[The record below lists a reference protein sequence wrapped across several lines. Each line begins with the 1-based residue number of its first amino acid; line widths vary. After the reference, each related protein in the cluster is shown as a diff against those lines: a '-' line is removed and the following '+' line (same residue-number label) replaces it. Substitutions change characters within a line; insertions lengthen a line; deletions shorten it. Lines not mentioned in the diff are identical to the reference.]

1 MATFRTVRMSFW
13 DDMFIASLPLT
24 QRFFYLYLFTSC
36 PSNIGVFERP
46 MCRIVCDTSMK
57 ENDVEKALAVL
68 ESNGKIIRDGQ
79 QILILNFIKH
89 QTSRSPR
96 VVAGLRAEFKEI
108 KSMALRT
115 ALASKYPE
123 IFAGEFHALD
133 HQDTITI
140 PSKNFSIPSN
150 HSEKPS
156 ETDFRPSA
164 ENERPSGVKVLGK
177 GRGSLGKSKVLKEH
191 ICQNSE
197 DEAASS
203 SPLEADASAPQL
215 SLFDSPEEECV
226 TLEQVASLW
235 NEMMV
240 PEGFASVNMNLLSE
254 DRRAHLRGRQRT
266 FKDARGIKFWKK
278 IFTVVLRSSF
288 LRGDRTD
295 WKANFDFCIESN
307 KKLRKIIE
315 GGYDDNKPVET
326 WIPYDGE
333 NAA

>member
-13 DDMFIASLPLT
+13 DDMFIASLPLP
-24 QRFFYLYLFTSC
+24 QRFFYLYLITSC

-46 MCRIVCDTSMK
+46 MARIVCDTTMTES
-57 ENDVEKALAVL
+57 EIEEALCVL

-79 QILILNFIKH
+79 RILILNFIKH
-89 QTSRSPR
+89 QTSKAPR
-96 VVAGLRAEFKEI
+96 VVAGLVSAFRELQSDKL
-108 KSMALRT
+108 KDALV
-115 ALASKYPE
+115 AKYPE
-123 IFAGEFHALD
+123 LFRAEPRSLD
-133 HQDTITI
+133 QYQTNTK
-140 PSKNFSIPSN
+140 PSTDFGISFN
-150 HSEKPS
+150 HSDRPS

-177 GRGSLGKSKVLKEH
+177 GISNSKVKAY

-197 DEAASS
+197 DEAEAADTP
-203 SPLEADASAPQL
+203 PLEADASASQT
-215 SLFDSPEEECV
+215 SLFDSEPSVGLCV
-226 TLEQVASLW
+226 TLEEVASLW

-266 FKDARGIKFWKK
+266 FKDARDIKFWKK